1 MDGLV
6 IKKLKCCAA
15 TVSWQESRPCSLV
28 SSICAARHSSHKHK
42 KRAGFALTRLAT
54 LSQNISVRE
63 YVHGEKVL
71 TQPMTSE

>member
-1 MDGLV
+1 
-6 IKKLKCCAA
+6 
-15 TVSWQESRPCSLV
+15 
-28 SSICAARHSSHKHK
+28 
-42 KRAGFALTRLAT
+42 LTRLAT